1 MSCHP
6 TGSLGR
12 CAQSRSWSC
21 RGRPR
26 GLGVSRRPAGVSV
39 APAGRRPPGSG
50 PEGQPNLECSVPK
63 RDLELLPACLP
74 ACLSSHHLMHAP
86 TPRPPAWAMDPWPGI
101 PWTGRTRSSDHPV
114 ARQPS
119 PARPL
124 LPASRSPLCARPH
137 LPTRGDVGGTNPI
150 PSPLQPTCHNIVSAA
165 HRGELDASRRNG
177 RYGGDARMDNMAEA
191 RCFVLA
197 YARVDPWQVSRKPSE
212 NGGGEVPR
220 SCCKWVFSEGS

>member
-1 MSCHP
+1 
-6 TGSLGR
+6 
-12 CAQSRSWSC
+12 
-21 RGRPR
+21 
-26 GLGVSRRPAGVSV
+26 
-39 APAGRRPPGSG
+39 
-50 PEGQPNLECSVPK
+50 
-63 RDLELLPACLP
+63 
-74 ACLSSHHLMHAP
+74 
-86 TPRPPAWAMDPWPGI
+86 
-101 PWTGRTRSSDHPV
+101 V